1 MVRRFLILHGY
12 EGSGPG
18 HWQTWLAGRLRERG
32 AVVRYPELP
41 EPFAPQ
47 PRAWGAAL
55 HAGLAGL
62 AAGTGGEGERVV
74 VCHSLAST
82 LWLREA
88 AAVAPEHRADR
99 VVLVA
104 PPCPDGVPAVLRHFF
119 PVDTGAGAL
128 AAAAGTTRVVCADDD
143 PFCPEG
149 AATRW
154 GMPLRLPVDLVTG
167 GGHLN
172 PDAGFGPW
180 AAMEAWCLGERE
192 ALAGYPDAEPASRD
206 Q

>member
-1 MVRRFLILHGY
+1 MDRRFLILHGY
-12 EGSGPG
+12 EGSGPD
-18 HWQTWLAGRLRERG
+18 HWQTWLAARLRDRG
-32 AVVRYPELP
+32 VHVRYPDLP
-41 EPFAPQ
+41 DAFAPQ
-47 PRAWGAAL
+47 PATWGSVL
-55 HAGLAGL
+55 HAELAGL
-62 AAGTGGEGERVV
+62 AERRGERVV

-82 LWLREA
+82 VWLREA

-104 PPCPDGVPAVLRHFF
+104 PPCPAGVPEALRGFF
-119 PVDTGAGAL
+119 PVDAGAEPV
-128 AAAAGTTRVVCADDD
+128 AAAAGSTRLVCADDD

-154 GMPLRLPVDLVTG
+154 GAPLRLPVDLVTG

-180 AAMEAWCLGERE
+180 SAMEEWCLGERE
-192 ALAGYPDAEPASRD
+192 TLAGYPDAEPARRD